1 MIKNKGAQLFKVRLV
16 CYSLCKMHI
25 YKLHKQLPTHKQH
38 KHKYKHKH
46 KHKQLPTQPSRHD
59 PAFPAIPIL
68 TQEQQSGELLATN
81 CGNCTPRLKP
91 APFFRNT
98 NLYNFR
104 CTSTIVCN
112 GSYQFIQQRS
122 VSFEPQPWQDHV
134 KITPPQC
141 QPNRCFPA
149 PTARRCLR

>member
-1 MIKNKGAQLFKVRLV
+1 MMIKNKDAQLSKVRLV

-25 YKLHKQLPTHKQH
+25 YELHKQLPTHKQH
-38 KHKYKHKH
+38 KHKYKH

-104 CTSTIVCN
+104 CN
-112 GSYQFIQQRS
+112 GSYQCNVYTSPHSLSHPIPYNNGQFLSNHSHGR
-122 VSFEPQPWQDHV
+122 
-134 KITPPQC
+134 TM
-141 QPNRCFPA
+141 
-149 PTARRCLR
+149 